1 MLNATGLEGGSG
13 RIPAQGVA
21 KPLSFISL
29 IPLWLSN
36 NTRPARAAREKRRGR
51 ERPPPKPGGHV
62 TLDSGTEWHTA
73 IRPMRGRSR
82 PHLSLREGL
91 EQPPGGGAER
101 RDTDL

>member
-73 IRPMRGRSR
+73 IRPHERSLSSSFIPAGRLRTAPRRGR
-82 PHLSLREGL
+82 
-91 EQPPGGGAER
+91 
-101 RDTDL
+101 